1 MFDIGTAT
9 TLIVFL
15 VGIGIGL
22 PIGWLFVGS
31 TALGLFI
38 TSSPATFIANT
49 FFHSLDSIT
58 IMAIAFLY
66 FPEL

>member
-22 PIGWLFVGS
+22 PIGWLFVVS
-31 TALGLFI
+31 TALGRIHF
-38 TSSPATFIANT
+38 
-49 FFHSLDSIT
+49 SIPW
-58 IMAIAFLY
+58 ILSQSWQLLFLY